1 MSDRREHFPPD
12 DLLPVAEWLGE
23 ERPSLGGLSLDRVKD
38 PRASAGDRHGATR
51 GHPRQRSFLEV
62 TYSDHH
68 DSGAGI
74 LMSLSG
80 AGLAVSGLSD
90 SGDASSVQYPTD
102 PGDSSRWT
110 SLGDSDDS
118 SDAAD
123 LEPAAQESSGD
134 SDKLPFTGF
143 AAIPVLI
150 GGLALLSSGF
160 VLRGR
165 SARE

>member
-1 MSDRREHFPPD
+1 
-12 DLLPVAEWLGE
+12 
-23 ERPSLGGLSLDRVKD
+23 
-38 PRASAGDRHGATR
+38 
-51 GHPRQRSFLEV
+51 
-62 TYSDHH
+62 
-68 DSGAGI
+68 
-74 LMSLSG
+74 MSLSG
-80 AGLAVSGLSD
+80 VGLAVSGLGD

-102 PGDSSRWT
+102 PGDSSRST

-123 LEPAAQESSGD
+123 VQPAAQESSGD
-134 SDKLPFTGF
+134 GDKLPFTGF

-150 GGLALLSSGF
+150 GGLALPSSGF

>member
-1 MSDRREHFPPD
+1 MSDRRERPLPD
-12 DLLPVAEWLGE
+12 DLLPVAEWLRE
-23 ERPSLGGLSLDRVKD
+23 ERPSLDGFALDRAKA
-38 PRASAGDRHGATR
+38 RARAAATERRAVTHGKGAFS
-51 GHPRQRSFLEV
+51 RSRIAITMIL
-62 TYSDHH
+62 
-68 DSGAGI
+68 ALGI

-80 AGLAVSGLSD
+80 AGLAVSGLGD

-102 PGDSSRWT
+102 PGHSSRST

-123 LEPAAQESSGD
+123 VQPAAQESSGD
-134 SDKLPFTGF
+134 GDKLPFTGF

-150 GGLALLSSGF
+150 GGLALLSSGV